1 MPNKK
6 TCPPCPG
13 TSKIDL
19 SDLGVTPSDLA
30 ETSDVLTG
38 QSPIA
43 AIPSTSSG
51 CDFSKQ
57 REHELLALLKNY
69 WSQIEDPLDQK
80 IIDVLEDLCDVV
92 HDTRRSLLSKYR
104 NLIQITGDDLSII
117 MDGILVDMTD
127 SYRTLHA
134 SVKMAV
140 ISYSAAIARNARAA
154 LSDIAT
160 TATDLVTVAANS
172 MAQYDAFKQSLDHI
186 SRSWNNTASSM
197 TNYMSEVDKKLLVL
211 NHLTSSL
218 KSTRGP
224 PSTDSGYS
232 PDPIVGASLILV
244 SGSPYR
250 STMGTLNFSD
260 DQSIGFVGSK
270 GAMAP
275 LICPGC
281 KQKVQYRENLLC
293 ILCKNTYDLECANVS
308 KDRFNK
314 TMTMEQ
320 KKTWKC
326 QTCRCKMPKIDN
338 TSTPIRLQD
347 HETLHQTSTCIETT
361 ENNNV
366 TIRKRSTKTNNDSVS
381 SDDLNMLGDTLNTE
395 NRETAS
401 PTNLQTEVI
410 LKNLNELII
419 ERLRENNILLITEL
433 QNTIQTEIKKAI
445 TQLKDEV
452 EQKTNALS
460 NQYEQT
466 KHDIKQISLEISK
479 LKLENEKL
487 QTELKDLTTTCLYPK
502 TPYTEETNAKK
513 LVLYGFPEYYDESE
527 YNLHA
532 RIIDF
537 FEKTMQINILGYI
550 EDLHRIGK
558 NTNNHRPLVIE
569 LLSKRIAKFITAN
582 RQCLQGTRIYI
593 SEFLDDIALKKRL
606 GIFRY

>member
-260 DQSIGFVGSK
+260 DQSIGFVGSSNE
-270 GAMAP
+270 GQLLGE
-275 LICPGC
+275 LIKALNKP
-281 KQKVQYRENLLC
+281 KPIEKVLNKDLNLLIIYLKKNPDFIPNYTNATKELRANYRKKKIISPTKVQ
-293 ILCKNTYDLECANVS
+293 
-308 KDRFNK
+308 
-314 TMTMEQ
+314 
-320 KKTWKC
+320 
-326 QTCRCKMPKIDN
+326 KI
-338 TSTPIRLQD
+338 Q
-347 HETLHQTSTCIETT
+347 
-361 ENNNV
+361 
-366 TIRKRSTKTNNDSVS
+366 
-381 SDDLNMLGDTLNTE
+381 
-395 NRETAS
+395 
-401 PTNLQTEVI
+401 
-410 LKNLNELII
+410 
-419 ERLRENNILLITEL
+419 
-433 QNTIQTEIKKAI
+433 
-445 TQLKDEV
+445 
-452 EQKTNALS
+452 
-460 NQYEQT
+460 
-466 KHDIKQISLEISK
+466 
-479 LKLENEKL
+479 
-487 QTELKDLTTTCLYPK
+487 
-502 TPYTEETNAKK
+502 
-513 LVLYGFPEYYDESE
+513 
-527 YNLHA
+527 
-532 RIIDF
+532 
-537 FEKTMQINILGYI
+537 
-550 EDLHRIGK
+550 
-558 NTNNHRPLVIE
+558 
-569 LLSKRIAKFITAN
+569 
-582 RQCLQGTRIYI
+582 
-593 SEFLDDIALKKRL
+593 
-606 GIFRY
+606 